1 MKAAESFGQVSG
13 QITTI
18 IEIVVRIA
26 LLLLIGAAVAHHY
39 GVRVSIIPRVP
50 AQELALLCAAWLAYR
65 WRA

>member
-1 MKAAESFGQVSG
+1 MKAAESFGQISH
-13 QITTI
+13 QITAV